1 MMYTDVKL
9 ENGGYV
15 AEFRPDIGGNCYR
28 LYHKD
33 SRAELLRSP
42 KDEEELFSHV
52 YLFGNAI
59 LFPPNRIRGGE
70 FEFDGRKYSFPI
82 NEPATNSHIHGAL
95 YKAPF
100 KIANQSSSK
109 VEFYFEAKAGEYLG
123 FPHDFHIE
131 RVYELLEDGLVE
143 TVKVYNDSELPM
155 PFMLAFH
162 TTFNIPFAPKAC
174 EENCY
179 MKVAVGKEHLR
190 DEKYLPTL
198 EYASGRER
206 EIKLND
212 GTYSI
217 SSGALSAFYDNFS
230 PASEILDT
238 GCGMKIVYEASEQYK
253 YRMLWVKK
261 GGNLAVIEPQTCAI
275 DCFHLEEPAEKK
287 GLVVVNPGES
297 ETFITKFKLTNI

>member
-15 AEFRPDIGGNCYR
+15 AEFRSDIGGNCYR

-33 SRAELLRSP
+33 SGAELLRSP
-42 KDEEELFSHV
+42 KSEEELFSQI

-82 NEPATNSHIHGAL
+82 NEPATNSHLHGAL

-100 KIANQSSSK
+100 KIRDQSADR
-109 VEFYFEAKAGEYLG
+109 VVFCFEAKAGEYLG
-123 FPHDFHIE
+123 FPHAFRIE
-131 RVYELLEDGLVE
+131 RVYELSDGGLSE

-162 TTFNIPFAPKAC
+162 TTFNVPFTPGAC

-179 MKVAVGKEHLR
+179 MKVAVGSEHLR

-206 EIKLND
+206 ERELNE
-212 GTYSI
+212 GRFPI
-217 SSGALSAFYDNFS
+217 SAGALSAFYDNFNS
-230 PASEILDT
+230 ASEILDT
-238 GCGMKIVYEASEQYK
+238 ERGLKIVYESSEQYK
-253 YRMLWVKK
+253 YRMLWIKK

-287 GLVVVNPGES
+287 GLIVIKPNGC
-297 ETFITKFKLTNI
+297 ETLVTKFKLSNI